1 MRAVLLILILV
12 VVAAI
17 AAIGTGFV
25 DINQTRGARAPDVD
39 ASQNGLVASGGQT
52 PAFDV
57 QTGSVQ
63 VGSQRAT
70 VPMPTV
76 QVNPPGNA
84 TQQTNTNTST
94 NTTP

>member
-39 ASQNGLVASGGQT
+39 ASRNGIAASGGQA

-57 QTGSVQ
+57 ETGSVQ
-63 VGSQRAT
+63 VGTQRAT
-70 VPMPTV
+70 VPVPTV
-76 QVNPPGNA
+76 QVTPPA
-84 TQQTNTNTST
+84 DPAEQANTTT
-94 NTTP
+94 ANTTP